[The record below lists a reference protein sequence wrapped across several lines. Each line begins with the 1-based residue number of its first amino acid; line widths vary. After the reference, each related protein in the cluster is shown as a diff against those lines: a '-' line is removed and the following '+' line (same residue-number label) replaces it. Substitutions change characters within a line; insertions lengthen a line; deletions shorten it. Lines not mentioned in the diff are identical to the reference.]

1 VQWLEEGTKKK
12 GRTGMN
18 FIVANQL
25 AHDRIAE
32 LRRQADGDRL
42 ARQRQ
47 SSALAWHDLALA
59 RCGDALVAAGDRLR
73 ARRPATEGMEA
84 AATRGALVPAAT
96 PGGVNVLGVLPFF
109 TISRVEYRHGDVLN
123 FMYWRLGTPISA
135 GAAPM
140 RPLGYSD
147 SLAWL
152 SLRPTPDGGAR

>member
-1 VQWLEEGTKKK
+1 MQWLGEGTKKK

-25 AHDRIAE
+25 AHDRVAD

-42 ARQRQ
+42 AHLRR
-47 SSALAWHDLALA
+47 SSVLSWHDLALA
-59 RCGDALVAAGDRLR
+59 RCGDALVAAGNRLR
-73 ARRPATEGMEA
+73 ARRRAMEA
-84 AATRGALVPAAT
+84 AATRGTLVPTAA
-96 PGGVNVLGVLPFF
+96 PGGVHVLGVLPFF

-152 SLRPTPDGGAR
+152 SLRPAPDGGAR